1 MTVRRRIVLRVIG
14 IAVAALAVA
23 VVAALPPAALSTAAE
38 AGGRTVRGAY
48 HIHSER
54 SDGSGSLDQIAAA
67 AARAGLQFIIV
78 TDHGDGTRTP
88 EPPSYRRGVLVID
101 AVELST
107 TGGHYA
113 VLGLPATPYPFAG
126 TPADVSEDVHRLGG
140 FGIAAHPGSPRPA
153 LRWQDWTIGFDGLE
167 WLNADSEWR
176 DELWGSLG
184 RTLLT
189 YFFRGPETLAS
200 LLDRPT
206 DVIARWD
213 AVGRD
218 RHIVGL
224 AGADA
229 HARLGFRQRT
239 DPDLTAIHLPVPSY
253 DVSFRAFS
261 NHVELGRELSG
272 DAVVDAASLL
282 EGIREG
288 RLFTVI
294 DALASPGG
302 FTFTGASGSQ
312 AVTMGGRL
320 ALEGP
325 AATLR
330 AHISAPPHT
339 TMMLFRD
346 GTRVRDSATAD
357 LDADVTGQPGV
368 YRVEAMIAGG
378 PGQPP
383 IPWVMSNPIYVGIS
397 HAISMTAMTSI
408 PEFKQIAPVSLAQP
422 EVEMGQGCTSIATAR
437 PGSGGGAINWQ
448 FALGPGTPTGQFA
461 TMRIPIGGLDLRA
474 FTVVRARVTA
484 DRPMRAWMQL
494 RAPVGNVQRWGRTF
508 YADTEERLIEFP
520 LNGFAPI
527 GPLPG
532 PHPPLGE
539 VDSLLFVI
547 DTLNTLPGKGG
558 TLRITQ
564 VEFARQ

>member
-1 MTVRRRIVLRVIG
+1 MSVRRRVALRIAGIVSIALA
-14 IAVAALAVA
+14 IAV
-23 VVAALPPAALSTAAE
+23 VVELPPASQTTAVP
-38 AGGRTVRGAY
+38 AGSRTVRGAY

-54 SDGSGSLDQIAAA
+54 SDGSGTLDQIAAA
-67 AARAGLQFIIV
+67 AGRAGLQFIIV
-78 TDHGDGTRTP
+78 TDHGDGTRPP
-88 EPPSYRRGVLVID
+88 EPPSYRSGVLVID

-113 VLGLPATPYPFAG
+113 GLGLPATPYPFAG

-140 FGIAAHPGSPRPA
+140 FGIAAHPGSPKPA
-153 LRWQDWTIGFDGLE
+153 LRWQDWTVDFDGLE
-167 WLNADSEWR
+167 WINADSEWR
-176 DELWGSLG
+176 DELWGALG

-200 LLDRPT
+200 LLDRP
-206 DVIARWD
+206 DEVIARWD

-218 RHIVGL
+218 RHSVGL

-239 DPDLTAIHLPVPSY
+239 DPDMTAIHLPVPSY

-261 NHVELGRELSG
+261 NHVELERQFSG
-272 DAVVDAASLL
+272 DAVADAVSLL
-282 EGIREG
+282 DAIREG
-288 RLFTVI
+288 RVFTVI

-302 FTFTGASGSQ
+302 FAFTGTSGTH
-312 AVTMGGRL
+312 AVTMGGPL
-320 ALEGP
+320 ALDSP

-330 AHISAPPHT
+330 AHIIAPPQT
-339 TMMLFRD
+339 TMTLFRD
-346 GTRVRDSATAD
+346 GKRVRDSASAD
-357 LDADVTGQPGV
+357 LEADVTGQPGV
-368 YRVEAMIAGG
+368 YRVEATVAGG

-397 HAISMTAMTSI
+397 HAISLPAMNSI
-408 PEFKQIAPVSLAQP
+408 QEFTQIAPVSLGQP
-422 EVEMGQGCTSIATAR
+422 EVEMGPGCTSIGAAR
-437 PGSGGGAINWQ
+437 QGSGGAEINWQ
-448 FALGPGTPTGQFA
+448 FALGPGPPTGQFA

-484 DRPMRAWMQL
+484 DRPMRAWLQV

-508 YADTEERLIEFP
+508 YADTEERLVEFP
-520 LNGFAPI
+520 LNSFAPI

-539 VDSLLFVI
+539 LDSLLFVI
-547 DTLNTLPGKGG
+547 DTLNTLPGQGG
-558 TLRITQ
+558 ALRITQ